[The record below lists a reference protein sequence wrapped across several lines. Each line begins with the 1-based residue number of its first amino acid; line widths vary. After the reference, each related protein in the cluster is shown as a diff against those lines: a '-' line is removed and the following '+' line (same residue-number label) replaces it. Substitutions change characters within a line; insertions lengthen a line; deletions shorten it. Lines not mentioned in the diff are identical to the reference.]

1 MIELMA
7 ESQLIPP
14 PDLAPPSIAALD
26 VSDRI
31 RLWAEMVDEGDRF
44 VFQGFLDRHGSEAA
58 ARQAFLEWLGR
69 RDVDSTAAK
78 VRMLKGGRGV
88 ATGRPHGQ

>member
-1 MIELMA
+1 MLDAMA
-7 ESQLIPP
+7 PSQLIPP
-14 PDLAPPSIAALD
+14 PDLAPPSIAVLD

-44 VFQGFLDRHGSEAA
+44 LFQGFLDRHGSEAA
-58 ARQAFLEWLGR
+58 ARQAFLDWLSR
-69 RDVDSTAAK
+69 REVDSTAAK
-78 VRMLKGGRGV
+78 FRMLKGGRAV